1 MKVSEAPS
9 AGSGGEAPERRGGPW
24 RPGWKVQQAYGSQ
37 KPGPLGVR
45 DAGEEPR
52 LRSSHMSR
60 STRGT
65 IKVPLTAD

>member
-1 MKVSEAPS
+1 MEARVEGA
-9 AGSGGEAPERRGGPW
+9 AGLRF
-24 RPGWKVQQAYGSQ
+24 SQ